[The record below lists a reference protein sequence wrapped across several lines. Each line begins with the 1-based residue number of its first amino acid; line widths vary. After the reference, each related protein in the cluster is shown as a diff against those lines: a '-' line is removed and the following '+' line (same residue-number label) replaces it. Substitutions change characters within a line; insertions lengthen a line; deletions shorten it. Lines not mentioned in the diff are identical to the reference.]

1 MAKDKLIT
9 IRIESEK
16 REDFTKWSKDR
27 SIDASV
33 FLYGVIDACL
43 DGRID
48 ERILNNRVDDKQLDK
63 LIDERLDKKL
73 DSLVSEAVGKAIAP
87 IQNELAE
94 FDKGFQGLGSTVHD
108 HDRLLNQPIA
118 TKDELHKAV
127 NSLKNEIE
135 SIKKF

>member
-9 IRIESEK
+9 VRIESEK
-16 REDFTKWSKDR
+16 REDFTKWAKDR

-63 LIDERLDKKL
+63 LIDERLDNKL
-73 DSLVSEAVGKAIAP
+73 DSLVSEAVRKAIAP
-87 IQNELAE
+87 FEKKLEE
-94 FDKGFQGLGSTVHD
+94 FDKGFQSWGAVVHD
-108 HDRLLNQPIA
+108 HDQMLSESVA
-118 TKDELHKAV
+118 SKDELHKAV